1 MLLMRN
7 IISAALI
14 ILIFTKAD
22 GQYYYSDI
30 TGTKQSNQLYKLMRS
45 FQYKRV
51 NATSY
56 DQDGLSKDFLL
67 EQVFSDD
74 GRKITTHSASVGNM
88 ESYFTSYYQNN
99 KVSKTVDSGN
109 NAITTVLYEYD
120 NSGKI
125 ISTTAASKDF
135 DGTVTS
141 KERHIWSYNDKGAP
155 VKMLKIKNQSDTTL
169 IAFTIDEAEN
179 VTEEKWIKNNKTIET
194 YYYYYNPKK
203 QLTDIVRFS
212 RKAKAMLPD
221 YIFEYDSR
229 GHIAQM
235 TQTQSG
241 TANYLVWKYVYNE
254 NNLKEK
260 EIVFNKQKEMLGR
273 IEYKYQ

>member
-1 MLLMRN
+1 MRN

-109 NAITTVLYEYD
+109 NAITTVSYEYD

>member
-1 MLLMRN
+1 MRN

>member
-1 MLLMRN
+1 MRN

-241 TANYLVWKYVYNE
+241 TANYLVWKYIYNE